1 MKGRSRQEDA
11 AVKETIEVVKEAI
24 ANPNEV
30 EVSEWEGA
38 FLSDGCVGVA

>member
-11 AVKETIEVVKEAI
+11 AVKETIDVVKEAI

-30 EVSEWEGA
+30 K
-38 FLSDGCVGVA
+38 